1 MDRISFFGLGAMGG
15 EIAGRLAAAGH
26 PVAVHDPAA
35 ERRAAWA
42 RRFPAADHAPA
53 DAAFII
59 TCVTDDAALRALLW
73 GEPGLIARLGAGGCL
88 IDHTTSAPATAR
100 ELQRAASARGALA
113 LDAPLSGGP
122 EAASSGNLS
131 VMIGG
136 SAEAVAR
143 ARPIL
148 SLYAGSLIH
157 LGAAGAG
164 HVAKLANQVAIA
176 GIVRGLAEA
185 VTLTR
190 AAGLDPGAVL
200 RALLHGSARSIQLER
215 LVEAKSDAEVDGGI
229 GEGGGFAQRF
239 AWLSKDLRLALE
251 AAAPLGAALP
261 MTELVDSLLV
271 VP

>member
-1 MDRISFFGLGAMGG
+1 MDRISFFGLGAMGS
-15 EIAGRLAAAGH
+15 EIAGRIATAGY
-26 PVAVHDPAA
+26 PVAVHDSSA
-35 ERRAAWA
+35 ERRAAWTG
-42 RRFPAADHAPA
+42 RFPAAGHAPA

-73 GEPGLIARLGAGGCL
+73 GEAGLIARLGAGSCL

-100 ELQRAASARGALA
+100 ELQRAANARGALA
-113 LDAPLSGGP
+113 LDAPVSGGA
-122 EAASSGNLS
+122 EAAASGMLS
-131 VMIGG
+131 IMVGG
-136 SAEAVAR
+136 SAEALER
-143 ARPIL
+143 ARPIMARYAA
-148 SLYAGSLIH
+148 SLVH

-164 HVAKLANQVAIA
+164 DVAKLANQVAIA

-200 RALLHGSARSIQLER
+200 RVLLHGSARSIQLER
-215 LVEAKSDAEVDGGI
+215 LVEGGQGGGI
-229 GEGGGFAQRF
+229 GEPGGFAQRF

-261 MTELVDSLLV
+261 MAELVDRLIAA
-271 VP
+271 P